1 MANSNPHLI
10 AALRRVAHKLQQGA
24 PYQWGH
30 MGSCNCGNLAQEL
43 THYSK
48 DQIHT
53 HALAVGRGDW
63 NEQLND
69 YCPSSG
75 LHMDTLI
82 GDMLEYGL
90 TVEDLK
96 HLEKLSDRHVLAC
109 LPDSRRNLRRN
120 FRDDVV
126 LYMLTWAD
134 LLETKAIAQVELPAW
149 VHQPEPVNVTVG

>member
-1 MANSNPHLI
+1 MANSNPQLI
-10 AALRRVAHKLQQGA
+10 AALRRAAHKLQLGA

-43 THYSK
+43 THYTK

-53 HALAVGRGDW
+53 YALAVGRGDW

-75 LHMDTLI
+75 FHIDTLI

-96 HLEKLSDRHVLAC
+96 HLETLSDRRVLAC
-109 LPDSRRNLRRN
+109 LPDGRRYLRRN

-134 LLETKAIAQVELPAW
+134 LLEDKALAQVELPAW
-149 VHQPEPVNVTVG
+149 VHQAEAAVLVG